1 MTQQMMTTET
11 GLTAEQMKRR
21 STVDPT
27 TLSPLA
33 RLEALTKEK
42 QARMLRLTLE
52 LVRKKLALGLPLS
65 VAENELLA
73 ECRRR
78 YYSKEKTTYR
88 VDAHGC
94 VHVTKTVDAEPI
106 MNAMKDY
113 GEIIGV
119 NKRNDKVAGASL
131 IGGIDPVTAANWAK
145 ETGLKIGT
153 KEYAQ
158 FAKNRI
164 KNDIDY
170 RRFRVGN

>member
-1 MTQQMMTTET
+1 M
-11 GLTAEQMKRR
+11 RR
-21 STVDPT
+21 
-27 TLSPLA
+27 
-33 RLEALTKEK
+33 
-42 QARMLRLTLE
+42 
-52 LVRKKLALGLPLS
+52 KLDQGLPLS
-65 VAENELLA
+65 VAESELLA

-78 YYSKEKTTYR
+78 YHSKEKVSYK
-88 VDAHGC
+88 VDANGC

-106 MNAMKDY
+106 MNAMKAY
-113 GEIIGV
+113 GDIIGV
-119 NKRNDKVAGASL
+119 NKRNDNLAGASL